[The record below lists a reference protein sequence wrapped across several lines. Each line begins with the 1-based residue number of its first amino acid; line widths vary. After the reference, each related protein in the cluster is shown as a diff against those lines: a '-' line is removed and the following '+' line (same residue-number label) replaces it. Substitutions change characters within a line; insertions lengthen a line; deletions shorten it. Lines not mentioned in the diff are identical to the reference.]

1 MAMRQEIG
9 MTRCERPQRLARVA
23 ILCSALLLTACPPH
37 RPPPPQEPV
46 PVESGPPA
54 PPAVPQQQ
62 GITTY
67 EVDPEASSVHI
78 LVYRAGALARF
89 GHNHVL
95 SVQELRGQIWTH
107 ASLSKSGFN
116 LAFPVNRITV
126 DDPQARL
133 AEGGDFS
140 SEVSPADR
148 EGTRRNMLRADVMDA
163 AHYPEVQLKS
173 VRMGGTVQQP
183 QMTVRI
189 TMRNVSRDVPVAA
202 IVKVAGNRITASGAF
217 DVLQTQF
224 GMKPFTAAL
233 GALAV
238 QDQLH
243 VRFNVVAQRRENS
256 E

>member
-1 MAMRQEIG
+1 
-9 MTRCERPQRLARVA
+9 
-23 ILCSALLLTACPPH
+23 
-37 RPPPPQEPV
+37 
-46 PVESGPPA
+46 
-54 PPAVPQQQ
+54 
-62 GITTY
+62 
-67 EVDPEASSVHI
+67 
-78 LVYRAGALARF
+78 
-89 GHNHVL
+89 
-95 SVQELRGQIWTH
+95 
-107 ASLSKSGFN
+107 
-116 LAFPVNRITV
+116 
-126 DDPQARL
+126 
-133 AEGGDFS
+133 
-140 SEVSPADR
+140 
-148 EGTRRNMLRADVMDA
+148 MDA

-238 QDQLH
+238 QDKLH